1 MSNESS
7 ISSRTRV
14 LPKARR
20 VRFALPSGTTR
31 QHFVGGE
38 LVMSHFI
45 STLSATFP
53 EGEDFFIRSVR
64 QYRDQISDPDL
75 QEAVKGFIAQEA
87 THRHQH
93 RLLNERLQA
102 MGYPTDRIDRHIK
115 KLVARLEQR
124 FSPVMRL
131 AVTAA
136 LEHYT
141 ATLAEI
147 ILTSDEAQKLIGD
160 TEVRPILLWHAF
172 EESEHKAVAFDVL
185 RTIGATERTRVWGM
199 RVASLLLFTELIAQT
214 LRSMAADRAAYHP
227 RRMTASLKA
236 FRRSP
241 MFSPEA
247 VHRFRS
253 YTRPGFHPDDWDSA
267 DVLGRWATELFDAD
281 GAQQIGQPADAP
293 RA

>member
-75 QEAVKGFIAQEA
+75 QEAVTGFIAQEA
-87 THRHQH
+87 THRYQH

-124 FSPVMRL
+124 FSPVLRL

-199 RVASLLLFTELIAQT
+199 RVASLILFTELIAQT
-214 LRSMAADRAAYHP
+214 LRSMATDRAAYHP
-227 RRMTASLKA
+227 RRMRASLRA

-247 VHRFRS
+247 VQRFRS
-253 YTRPGFHPDDWDSA
+253 YTCPGFHPDDWDSA
-267 DVLGRWATELFDAD
+267 DVLRRWAAELFDAD
-281 GAQQIGQPADAP
+281 GAQRIGQPADAP